1 MDGAVAVEPKGAI
14 NRKVLEKHLL
24 VLVRE
29 RNGETKTTPSG
40 RQAGWEGSLSHF
52 VTT

>member
-40 RQAGWEGSLSHF
+40 RLAGKEVCL
-52 VTT
+52 TL